1 MKREKISEAMG
12 NISSRHIK
20 EAAEFKAEE
29 ISHQGKPIWIKWIA
43 IAACFC
49 LMITATIII
58 APHINHTQGDVNNAG
73 DGVIAML
80 FTEAKVIEVYSATSV
95 LVEITNENIYGANTD
110 KNLFAVGEIIRAD
123 FNEEIVLNFKPGDI
137 VIIGRGNTAKVDYSQ
152 KPYIAQ
158 CNSIKLK
165 VTDNNND

>member
-1 MKREKISEAMG
+1 MTNKDLYHEFG
-12 NISSRHIK
+12 NIDPEMV
-20 EAAEFKAEE
+20 EAAAPSQKM
-29 ISHQGKPIWIKWIA
+29 KNKKRNTWTKWVS

-49 LMITATIII
+49 LMITAIAIII
-58 APHINHTQGDVNNAG
+58 PYIAYVDNVNNAG
-73 DGVIAML
+73 DGNIAML
-80 FTEAKVIEVYSATSV
+80 FTEAKVIEVYSTSSV

-110 KNLFAVGEIIRAD
+110 KNLFEVGEIVRAD

-165 VTDNNND
+165 VSDNSND

>member
-1 MKREKISEAMG
+1 MTNKDLYHEFG
-12 NISSRHIK
+12 NIDPEMV
-20 EAAEFKAEE
+20 EAAAPSQKM
-29 ISHQGKPIWIKWIA
+29 KNKKRNTWTKWVS

-49 LMITATIII
+49 LIIAATIII
-58 APHINHTQGDVNNAG
+58 VPHINHTQGDVNNAG

-165 VTDNNND
+165 VTDNNTD

>member
-1 MKREKISEAMG
+1 MTSKDLYLEFG
-12 NISSRHIK
+12 NIDLDMV
-20 EAAEFKAEE
+20 EAAAPSQKM
-29 ISHQGKPIWIKWIA
+29 KNKKRNTWTKWVS

-49 LMITATIII
+49 LIIAATIII
-58 APHINHTQGDVNNAG
+58 VPHINHTQGDVNNAG

-123 FNEEIVLNFKPGDI
+123 FNEEIVLNLKPGDI

>member
-1 MKREKISEAMG
+1 MKKEKISTAIG
-12 NISSRHIK
+12 NINSRYIQ
-20 EAAEFKAEE
+20 EAAEFQAEK
-29 ISHQGKPIWIKWIA
+29 ISHKSKPVWIKWIA

-49 LMITATIII
+49 LMVTATIII
-58 APHINHTQGDVNNAG
+58 VPHINHMQGDVNNAG

-80 FTEAKVIEVYSATSV
+80 FTEAKVIEVYSTTSV
-95 LVEITNENIYGANTD
+95 LVEITDENIYGANTD
-110 KNLFAVGEIIRAD
+110 KNLFAVGEIVRAD

-137 VIIGRGNTAKVDYSQ
+137 VIIGRGDTAKVDYSQ

-158 CNSIKLK
+158 CNNIKLK